1 MSKCQECLQK
11 EVFVHFDE
19 EKLCLDCYNGRMEK
33 QFGVAATRYPEG
45 VSIRDGLGEVHH
57 FQLRKR
63 LDPIGIFMSAKE
75 QKSGGYQFNVHG
87 DLYGD
92 QGELLLQL
100 IDKAERG
107 MTEMYV
113 ERGMFPNGQ
122 STNAIKDSRLAGR
135 VESNPAD
142 RDVPLLAVDGK
153 SYTWEEVGNMLM
165 SFEGFQI
172 KLEMVDPYEE
182 IVWTSQTEDEQAK

>member
-1 MSKCQECLQK
+1 MSNCQECLQK

-63 LDPIGIFMSAKE
+63 LDPLGIFMEAE
-75 QKSGGYQFNVHG
+75 ELESGGYDFKVQG
-87 DLYGD
+87 DLCGD
-92 QGELLLQL
+92 QGELLLKL
-100 IDKAERG
+100 IAKAERG
-107 MTEMYV
+107 MAERYV
-113 ERGMFPNGQ
+113 EKRTFPNGQ
-122 STNAIKDSRLAGR
+122 TYHSIKDNRLAGR
-135 VESNPAD
+135 VEWNQAD
-142 RDVPLLAVDGK
+142 RDKPLLAVDGQ

-165 SFEGFQI
+165 AYEGFQV
-172 KLEMVDPYEE
+172 KLEMKDSYEE
-182 IVWTSQTEDEQAK
+182 VEWTSETDSE